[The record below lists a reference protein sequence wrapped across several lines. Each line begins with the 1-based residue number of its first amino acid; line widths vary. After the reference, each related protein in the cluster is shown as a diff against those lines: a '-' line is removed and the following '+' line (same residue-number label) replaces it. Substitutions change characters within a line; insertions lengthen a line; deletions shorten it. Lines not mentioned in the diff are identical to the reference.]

1 MANMTLS
8 ASLAEQEELSA
19 LVRRLRELGAQ
30 RLARKVVTVMSAK
43 GGIGKTFV
51 AMELAWL
58 LDAVLVDLDWDDG
71 NASTALGQHHD
82 RFARI
87 PLLDALETEKPPRPK
102 RSGRRPDLVP
112 CHPDFAVN
120 QPDPERLAKLL
131 SRWSQDWNRGVVAD
145 THPGG
150 SDSTLGAV
158 GAADLI
164 VMPVVLGTRE
174 LNALEGALRELVGYP
189 ILLVP
194 NWIPSTPPAAES
206 RRLRELADRYSVA
219 VGPMISTY
227 GWLRT
232 RKLRTVLAAAP
243 TYSRRTMPVV
253 RELAAVAGAV
263 IEHAG

>member
-8 ASLAEQEELSA
+8 AALAEQDELSA

-112 CHPDFAVN
+112 CHP
-120 QPDPERLAKLL
+120 
-131 SRWSQDWNRGVVAD
+131 
-145 THPGG
+145 
-150 SDSTLGAV
+150 
-158 GAADLI
+158 
-164 VMPVVLGTRE
+164 
-174 LNALEGALRELVGYP
+174 
-189 ILLVP
+189 
-194 NWIPSTPPAAES
+194 
-206 RRLRELADRYSVA
+206 RLRGEPT
-219 VGPMISTY
+219 GPPS
-227 GWLRT
+227 GWRNCFPAGPRTGTGGASWPTRTPAGRT
-232 RKLRTVLAAAP
+232 RRWARSAP
-243 TYSRRTMPVV
+243 PTSS
-253 RELAAVAGAV
+253 
-263 IEHAG
+263 